1 MTSTAAPQRQLH
13 AENFFLP
20 ATPGQRYCLYHP
32 AAGAP
37 KAALLY
43 VAPFGE
49 EMNRTRRAAALQARA
64 LAAQGC
70 AVLQIDLYGSGD
82 SDGEFADAD
91 WQTWKQDL
99 ALAHAWLAAKTGRAV
114 GLWGM
119 RLGAL
124 LALDYAA
131 SALLP
136 VARFVFW
143 QPVLRGAVYLNQLL
157 RLRLAGDMLAGGAQS
172 ASIDSRQLRA
182 ALREQTQEIGGYDIA
197 PSMADAIE
205 SLDAGKLA
213 APDAPVVWF
222 EVVAEAG
229 RPAPPPAL
237 QLADSWRARGVQV
250 ALQPV
255 PDQPCWATPEI
266 AECPQLRAATTAA
279 MAEAIQAMQAG
290 AAKTGATTEARDA

>member
-1 MTSTAAPQRQLH
+1 MTSSIASC

-20 ATPGQRYCLYHP
+20 ATAGQRYCMYHP
-32 AAGAP
+32 AAGLP

-64 LAAQGC
+64 LALQGV

-82 SDGEFADAD
+82 SDGEFRDAS

-114 GLWGM
+114 GLWGI

-131 SALLP
+131 SAALP

-157 RLRLAGDMLAGGAQS
+157 RLRLAGEMLAGGA
-172 ASIDSRQLRA
+172 AVDSRQLRA
-182 ALREQTQEIGGYDIA
+182 ALREQAQEIGGYDISPA
-197 PSMADAIE
+197 MADAIE

-213 APDAPVVWF
+213 APDAPVHWF
-222 EVVAEAG
+222 EVVADAE

-250 ALQPV
+250 ALQAV
-255 PDQPCWATPEI
+255 PDQPCWATQEI

-279 MAEAIQAMQAG
+279 IIGAIEAAASKAAATAEARNA
-290 AAKTGATTEARDA
+290 

>member
-1 MTSTAAPQRQLH
+1 MTPSISHR

-20 ATPGQRYCLYHP
+20 TLPGQRYCLYHP

-37 KAALLY
+37 KSALLY

-49 EMNRTRRAAALQARA
+49 EMNRTRRASALQARA

-82 SDGEFADAD
+82 SDGEFRDAD
-91 WQTWKQDL
+91 WHIWKQDL

-114 GLWGM
+114 GLWGV

-131 SALLP
+131 GAALP

-182 ALREQTQEIGGYDIA
+182 ALREQPQEIGGYDIA
-197 PSMADAIE
+197 PAMADAIE
-205 SLDAGKLA
+205 SLDAGKMA
-213 APDAPVVWF
+213 
-222 EVVAEAG
+222 
-229 RPAPPPAL
+229 AL
-237 QLADSWRARGVQV
+237 QLADSWRARGAQV
-250 ALQPV
+250 ALQAV

-279 MAEAIQAMQAG
+279 VVEAI
-290 AAKTGATTEARDA
+290 DA

>member
-1 MTSTAAPQRQLH
+1 MTSSSASPRAPH

-20 ATPGQRYCLYHP
+20 AAPGQRYCLYHP
-32 AAGAP
+32 AAGVP

-49 EMNRTRRAAALQARA
+49 EMNRTRRASALQARA
-64 LAAQGC
+64 LAAQGV

-82 SDGEFADAD
+82 SDGEFGDAS

-114 GLWGM
+114 GLWGV

-131 SALLP
+131 SAALP

-157 RLRLAGDMLAGGAQS
+157 RLRLAGEMLAGGA
-172 ASIDSRQLRA
+172 AVDSRQLRA
-182 ALREQTQEIGGYDIA
+182 ALREQAQEIGGYDIA
-197 PSMADAIE
+197 PRMADAIE

-213 APDAPVVWF
+213 APDAPVHWF

-250 ALQPV
+250 ALQAV

-279 MAEAIQAMQAG
+279 IAEVIQAMTDG
-290 AAKTGATTEARDA
+290 AARTAATEARDA

>member
-1 MTSTAAPQRQLH
+1 MTPSISPR

-20 ATPGQRYCLYHP
+20 ALAGQRYCLYHP

-37 KAALLY
+37 KSALLY

-49 EMNRTRRAAALQARA
+49 EMNRTRRAGALQARA

-82 SDGEFADAD
+82 SDGEFRDAD
-91 WQTWKQDL
+91 WHIWKQDL

-114 GLWGM
+114 GLWGV

-131 SALLP
+131 GAALP

-157 RLRLAGDMLAGGAQS
+157 RLRLAGDMLAGGTAV
-172 ASIDSRQLRA
+172 DSRQLRA
-182 ALREQTQEIGGYDIA
+182 ALREQPQEIGGYDIA
-197 PSMADAIE
+197 PAMADAIE
-205 SLDAGKLA
+205 SLDAGKMA
-213 APDAPVVWF
+213 APDAPVHWF
-222 EVVAEAG
+222 EVVADAA

-237 QLADSWRARGVQV
+237 QLADSWRARGAQV
-250 ALQPV
+250 ALQAV

-279 MAEAIQAMQAG
+279 LMEAI
-290 AAKTGATTEARDA
+290 DA